1 MAGTTPF
8 DEDQGISRGGG
19 SVTRAPELAGDNA
32 GGGGGSDCV
41 NGSAWDVEG
50 GGEVEVGEEEHGDM
64 CSLPRRP
71 LHC

>member
-1 MAGTTPF
+1 MAGATPF

-19 SVTRAPELAGDNA
+19 SGSRAPELADDSAGD
-32 GGGGGSDCV
+32 GSDSGLV
-41 NGSAWDVEG
+41 SGSAWDVKG
-50 GGEVEVGEEEHGDM
+50 GGDVEAGEEEHGDV